1 MNINDISTEKLVG
14 MTLLQNTLKSQLG
27 DGMEFELVYQAL
39 LNSMEGQEAV
49 SYTHL
54 DVYKRQV
61 MYIVRF
67 IRTI

>member
-39 LNSMEGQEAV
+39 LNSMEGQ
-49 SYTHL
+49 
-54 DVYKRQV
+54 
-61 MYIVRF
+61 
-67 IRTI
+67 

>member
-39 LNSMEGQEAV
+39 LNSMEGQEGNKDKG
-49 SYTHL
+49 SNLISCLLYTSDAADEL
-54 DVYKRQV
+54 
-61 MYIVRF
+61 
-67 IRTI
+67 